1 MESKQPK
8 LDTHAGQR
16 PAKRHRVRGLLLTLI
31 LLAVA
36 ATCAMTIIGVVR
48 AATEKQPVEQAQ
60 DTPEAPAPV
69 VSDAAAPTQ
78 ENTES
83 DQQSKEDAEADAQAA
98 DEEKPKPEEPAEPIE
113 PVEAHLMMIG
123 DVLMHDRVIESGYLD
138 DGSLNYDHLFAHILD
153 DVAEADVAVLNQ
165 ETILGG
171 TAWPY
176 TGYPNF
182 NGPQEVGDAEVEA
195 GFDVVL
201 KATNHTFDYG
211 YDGIRTE
218 LAYWA
223 SSHPDMKVI
232 GVADP
237 DGDGVAPA
245 GGTSPAGAYIFEK
258 GALRVALLNYTNV
271 LNGNVDPDNDGRV
284 IALMTEE
291 GIRADVAAAR
301 EKEKAD
307 LVVVFAHWG
316 EEYETTPVESER
328 YWTGVMQDAGVD
340 VVIGGH
346 PHVIQPV
353 EVLGEG
359 DHKMLVCWSVG
370 NFVSTQVGASNM
382 VGGMVKLTLAKD
394 DTGARVSAYEFVPTI
409 THRVPSSR
417 AMSAYKLSDYTDD
430 LAAENTVWQIDE
442 GRGSSVGWYI
452 DYCAEVLGEAF
463 DYDTLSVHGEL

>member
-1 MESKQPK
+1 MDTKQPNLATPK
-8 LDTHAGQR
+8 GPR
-16 PAKRHRVRGLLLTLI
+16 PAKRHRLRNALLTLI
-31 LLAVA
+31 LLAIA
-36 ATCAMTIIGVVR
+36 ATCAMAIVTVVR
-48 AATEKQPVEQAQ
+48 LSTEKQPVEQRQ
-60 DTPEAPAPV
+60 DSPATTEPV
-69 VSDAAAPTQ
+69 VNDTALTDSGSADDRQSNDDAKAAEQASDD
-78 ENTES
+78 S
-83 DQQSKEDAEADAQAA
+83 DKKSD
-98 DEEKPKPEEPAEPIE
+98 EPIE

-123 DVLMHDRVIESGYLD
+123 DVLMHDRVMESGYLD

-153 DVAEADVAVLNQ
+153 DVADADVAVLNQ

-182 NGPQEVGDAEVEA
+182 NGPQEVGDAEAKA

-223 SSHPDMKVI
+223 NSHPDMRVI
-232 GVADP
+232 GMADP
-237 DGDGVAPA
+237 DGNGVAPA

-271 LNGNVDPDNDGRV
+271 LNGNVDPDNDGHV

-301 EKEKAD
+301 EKAD
-307 LVVVFAHWG
+307 LVIVFAHWG

-328 YWTGVMQDAGVD
+328 YWAGVMQDAGVD

-370 NFVSTQVGASNM
+370 NFVSTQVGGVEHGRWYGQAH
-382 VGGMVKLTLAKD
+382 VC
-394 DTGARVSAYEFVPTI
+394 
-409 THRVPSSR
+409 
-417 AMSAYKLSDYTDD
+417 
-430 LAAENTVWQIDE
+430 E
-442 GRGSSVGWYI
+442 G
-452 DYCAEVLGEAF
+452 
-463 DYDTLSVHGEL
+463 

>member
-1 MESKQPK
+1 MDTKQPN
-8 LDTHAGQR
+8 LDTPESRR
-16 PAKRHRVRGLLLTLI
+16 PAKRHRLRGALLTLV

-36 ATCAMTIIGVVR
+36 AACAMAIVGVVR
-48 AATEKQPVEQAQ
+48 VATEKRPVEQRQ
-60 DTPEAPAPV
+60 DASATPDPV
-69 VSDAAAPTQ
+69 VSDTALPK
-78 ENTES
+78 EEP
-83 DQQSKEDAEADAQAA
+83 QSEQ
-98 DEEKPKPEEPAEPIE
+98 KPEEEAKPADSSSDSSDKEPDKPAEPIE

-123 DVLMHDRVIESGYLD
+123 DVLMHERVIESGYLD
-138 DGSLNYDHLFAHILD
+138 DGSLDYSNLFAHILD

-171 TAWPY
+171 TTWPY

-182 NGPQEVGDAEVEA
+182 NGPQEVGDAEAEA

-211 YDGIRTE
+211 YDGIRAE

-223 SSHPDMKVI
+223 NSHPDMKVI

-258 GALRVALLNYTNV
+258 GALRVALLNYTSV
-271 LNGNVDPDNDGRV
+271 LNANVDPDNDGRV

-328 YWTGVMQDAGVD
+328 YWAGVMHDAGVD

-359 DHKMLVCWSVG
+359 DHKTLVCWSVG
-370 NFVSTQVGASNM
+370 NFVSTQISASNM

-394 DTGARVSAYEFVPTI
+394 DSGARVSAYEFVPTV

-417 AMSAYKLSDYTDD
+417 AMSAYKLEDYTDD

-442 GRGSSVGWYI
+442 GRGSSVGWYV